1 MQLKPTQMVIYLS
14 ESSSSVAT
22 PLRKWLFFKL
32 FMYAQVR
39 ALEYSCPWKPGRS
52 SDLLVLQL
60 QDLWATQKG
69 WLGLELWSSERAGS
83 HLSEPLVTL
92 KNSLL
97 IYLKELTF
105 LYFYSLLSFLT
116 LGASFMCSSFVG
128 SESQRTQQLLSTF
141 GADLSPD
148 PRRYN

>member
-1 MQLKPTQMVIYLS
+1 MASCIHMCVCMCVHVHSGAHTRTQVHVRTLVSSEDRSPKAGVKDYESNMVM
-14 ESSSSVAT
+14 V
-22 PLRKWLFFKL
+22 
-32 FMYAQVR
+32 
-39 ALEYSCPWKPGRS
+39 LEI
-52 SDLLVLQL
+52 
-60 QDLWATQKG
+60 
-69 WLGLELWSSERAGS
+69 ELWSSERAGS

>member
-1 MQLKPTQMVIYLS
+1 MRTLVSSEDRSPKAGVIGDYESNMVM
-14 ESSSSVAT
+14 V
-22 PLRKWLFFKL
+22 
-32 FMYAQVR
+32 
-39 ALEYSCPWKPGRS
+39 LEI
-52 SDLLVLQL
+52 
-60 QDLWATQKG
+60 
-69 WLGLELWSSERAGS
+69 ELWSSERAGS